1 MAEEDGLEPARR
13 RLALATVFMAITMAV
28 LDGAIANVA
37 LPTIARDVHAS
48 PAGSIWVVNAY
59 QLAVTVSLLPLA
71 SLGDIYG
78 YRRVYQAGLF
88 LFTLASLLCALST
101 SLPMLALVR
110 VLQGF
115 GASGIMSV
123 NAALVRFIMPRRSL
137 GRGIGM
143 NALVVAVASAVGPTV
158 ASGILSVAS
167 WPWLFAVNVPIG
179 IAAQIIAVR
188 SLPATP
194 RSPYRFDWS
203 AAALSAAMFGLLIV
217 AIDGAGHAANLAVT
231 IGALGG
237 AALAA
242 ALLVRRTLG
251 QAAPMFPVD
260 LFRRPIFAL
269 SSATAICSF
278 TAQSLAYVSLPFYF
292 QDVLGRSQVATGFL
306 MTPWPLTVAVAAPIA
321 GRLADRYP
329 AGTLGGIG
337 LALLAAGL
345 VLVAFLPAHPSD
357 FEIAWRMTV
366 CGAGF
371 GFFQSPNGKAL
382 IESAPRERTG
392 GASGIMSTSRLLGQS
407 VGAALVALAFGLAGA
422 NGTMTAIAMAAGFSA
437 LASMVSMLRL
447 LNPAPPGGARRP
459 GSSAP

>member
-1 MAEEDGLEPARR
+1 VAGDTEGDEEGLPSGRR
-13 RLALATVFMAITMAV
+13 RLALATVFMAISMAV

-48 PAGSIWVVNAY
+48 PAASIWVVNAY

-71 SLGDIYG
+71 SLGEIYG
-78 YRRVYQAGLF
+78 YRRVYQGGLF
-88 LFTLASLLCALST
+88 LFTLASLLCALSS
-101 SLPMLALVR
+101 SLPMLAAVR
-110 VLQGF
+110 VVQGF

-123 NAALVRFIMPRRSL
+123 NAALVRFIMPRRLL

-158 ASGILSVAS
+158 ASTILSVAA

-179 IAAQIIAVR
+179 IAAQLVALG

-194 RSPYRFDWS
+194 RAPHRFDW
-203 AAALSAAMFGLLIV
+203 AAAGLSAAMFGLLIV
-217 AIDGAGHAANLAVT
+217 AVDGVGHGEDLTGPGV
-231 IGALGG
+231 
-237 AALAA
+237 ALAGAVLA
-242 ALLVRRTLG
+242 AVLLVRRTLG
-251 QAAPMFPVD
+251 QAAPMLPLD

-269 SSATAICSF
+269 SSATAVCSF
-278 TAQSLAYVSLPFYF
+278 AAQALAYVSLPFYF
-292 QDVLGRSQVATGFL
+292 QDVLGRTQVATGFL

-329 AGTLGGIG
+329 AGILGGIG
-337 LALLAAGL
+337 LAVLAAGL
-345 VLVAFLPAHPSD
+345 VLMALLPAHPSD
-357 FEIAWRMTV
+357 FAIAWRMTV

-392 GASGIMSTSRLLGQS
+392 GASGIMSTSRLLGQTT
-407 VGAALVALAFGLAGA
+407 GAALVALAFSLAGA
-422 NGTMTAIAMAAGFSA
+422 AGTMTSVIMAASFSA
-437 LASMVSMLRL
+437 LASIVSMMRL
-447 LNPAPPGGARRP
+447 MNAVAGAAR
-459 GSSAP
+459 